1 MRNGTKWRHRLEHC
15 SKHGTKIRT
24 FVSTAPAMRPVA
36 VATFAGNIECR
47 QLPVGGDRERL
58 RIRYEQK
65 LIVCALSFSG
75 KVTTG
80 RQGFSNGLA
89 GIHLDDNGLV
99 ADVLLQENHDKV
111 GHQAEMSDSIKLPTT
126 GHRGSDGPVSP
137 FSKWGTIQDLSSFGL
152 RYGVDRILFAKSG
165 QRGSTSAASALNL
178 QAAPMLNLTANIIK
192 GGEMVNRRSVL
203 KIGAVRKLCSTW
215 PF

>member
-1 MRNGTKWRHRLEHC
+1 MAEL
-15 SKHGTKIRT
+15 SP
-24 FVSTAPAMRPVA
+24 F
-36 VATFAGNIECR
+36 R
-47 QLPVGGDRERL
+47 QLILALFTDQCRASYNELINLPAFGRFMRLFLVRFRGSKRSGDTSRFGHEL
-58 RIRYEQK
+58 
-65 LIVCALSFSG
+65 LGFLG
-75 KVTTG
+75 LLLPG

-126 GHRGSDGPVSP
+126 GHRGSDGPVAP